1 MRKPI
6 DLSGLGSRMPLS
18 GMRPGIQ
25 GGVSTA
31 NLQEALLKKGLSS
44 ANLATALG
52 NAPAAAPSAQNG
64 GGTAPSPSNAPA
76 SSNAKSDKS

>member
-6 DLSGLGSRMPLS
+6 DLSGLGSLPLS
-18 GMRPGIQ
+18 VMRPGIN

-44 ANLATALG
+44 TNLATALG
-52 NAPAAAPSAQNG
+52 NTPAANPAQGDNG
-64 GGTAPSPSNAPA
+64 ASPSQSNVPA
-76 SSNAKSDKS
+76 TPPANSKS